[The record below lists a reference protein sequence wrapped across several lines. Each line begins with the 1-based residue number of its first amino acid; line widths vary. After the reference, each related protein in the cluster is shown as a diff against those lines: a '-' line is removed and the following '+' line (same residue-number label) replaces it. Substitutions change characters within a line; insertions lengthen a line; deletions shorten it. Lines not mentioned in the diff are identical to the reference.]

1 MRRFAVLPCPRA
13 TLDLRVYTASIH
25 TVNSRGQH
33 PTVHACAVVC
43 TCSAEVLP
51 TCDASPETYVY
62 APWQLETL
70 EQKTTQVT
78 TEEQKPQVSP
88 LNHAPESNHLDTNPT
103 SWPCESNPIPT
114 PDLRLRVDN
123 WLTTGLNPNPTR
135 AHTPNLSTAHA
146 TTPHISAKL
155 ASQSALLEQAAIKS
169 RAASHVESC
178 GAKSTVLPERSSVK
192 ATTLLALAYNV
203 STQLSAKGRHMQ
215 RSAHPVLPHCMCL
228 RWARKLQCNYC
239 PHMRAERLLEPHPPP
254 APTLPRSLSRLTS
267 SPSQP
272 RASPL

>member
-13 TLDLRVYTASIH
+13 TLDTLDLRVCTASID

-78 TEEQKPQVSP
+78 TEEQTPQVSP

-114 PDLRLRVDN
+114 PDLRLRVD
-123 WLTTGLNPNPTR
+123 WPKPEPDQSP
-135 AHTPNLSTAHA
+135 HTKPLHIPRHNAS
-146 TTPHISAKL
+146 HISQTCVAVRT
-155 ASQSALLEQAAIKS
+155 A
-169 RAASHVESC
+169 RA
-178 GAKSTVLPERSSVK
+178 
-192 ATTLLALAYNV
+192 
-203 STQLSAKGRHMQ
+203 GRHQ
-215 RSAHPVLPHCMCL
+215 VQA
-228 RWARKLQCNYC
+228 
-239 PHMRAERLLEPHPPP
+239 
-254 APTLPRSLSRLTS
+254 
-267 SPSQP
+267 SQP
-272 RASPL
+272 R